1 MYFNAR
7 SLLFLVVY
15 AAAAATKSDDLFE
28 AVAANSQTKLKL
40 ALQNGADINSIM
52 EGSGQTPLMNAVLS
66 GKVQAVKY
74 LLRKGADVTIP
85 EKDGYTP
92 MHGAG
97 FQGRSEI
104 AKLLIKHGVPIND
117 EHIDGY
123 NPIHRA
129 CWGREERHTDTVR
142 VFLEGGAKL
151 RGDELRATQNDRT
164 KQLLIEWQERQ
175 QAIDGVVQSDDL

>member
-7 SLLFLVVY
+7 SLLLLVVS
-15 AAAAATKSDDLFE
+15 AAAAANDDLFE

-40 ALQNGADINSIM
+40 ALQNGADINTVM
-52 EGSGQTPLMNAVLS
+52 EGSEQTPLMNAVLM

-92 MHGAG
+92 IHGAG
-97 FQGRSEI
+97 FQGRAEI
-104 AKLLIKHGVPIND
+104 AKLLINHGVPIND
-117 EHIDGY
+117 EHTDGY
-123 NPIHRA
+123 RPIHRA
-129 CWGREERHTDTVR
+129 CWGQEERHTDTVR

-151 RGDELRATQNDRT
+151 RGDELKATQNDRK
-164 KQLLIEWQERQ
+164 KQLLIKWQERQ
-175 QAIDGVVQSDDL
+175 QAIHAEQSDGL